1 MTHSLQAR
9 TLARRILIV
18 ASLLAAWAL
27 SGAAVAQA
35 DGIVFDVE
43 IVRVDL
49 VRGEDG
55 DIEER
60 FVPVEEAIPGE
71 VIEYRVTATNQ
82 GDVIYRPGTIVVT
95 LPIGDGLA
103 YLADSATPSSE
114 RVVTEF
120 SADGGVSYSEPPV
133 LVAAAPDEDEG
144 DGTEDD
150 GSEGDG
156 VEGDAREGAG
166 EGDEAA
172 SRAADPAEYDHIR
185 WTFSVPFEPG
195 QEELLV
201 YRVEVR

>member
-9 TLARRILIV
+9 ALARRILI
-18 ASLLAAWAL
+18 AATLLAAWAL
-27 SGAAVAQA
+27 TGAVVAQA

-71 VIEYRVTATNQ
+71 VIEYRVTARNQ
-82 GDVIYRPGTIVVT
+82 GDVIYRPGTVVVT
-95 LPIGDGLA
+95 LPIGEGLA
-103 YLADSATPSSE
+103 YLEGSATPSSE

-120 SADGGVSYSEPPV
+120 SADGGVSYAEPPV
-133 LVAAAPDEDEG
+133 LVAVASES
-144 DGTEDD
+144 DGADGAD
-150 GSEGDG
+150 GS
-156 VEGDAREGAG
+156 DAE
-166 EGDEAA
+166 
-172 SRAADPAEYDHIR
+172 SRVAEPAEYDHIR